1 MCTGGHTENARTN
14 SSTSASCQGSNMVY
28 LSSIMCHIM
37 YIHMQILKYGWKN
50 WLSSTQSHRCT
61 SRCQKYNTCG
71 CPPPEFL
78 PRGMMFADNMFADN
92 MFADNMFADN
102 MFADNMFADNM
113 FADNMFADMF
123 ADNMF
128 AGTCL
133 MFADMFLFPESAYLN
148 IKTWTSL
155 VPSALSLAPFLSLSL
170 SLSLSFSLSLSLSLC
185 LSLALSL
192 ASYVYITFSSR
203 CTPQSD
209 ISSKSRD
216 LESRQDLMCCCS
228 ECCSEC
234 CSVMQWV
241 SQYDVVSVV
250 VCCSGNRAT
259 ICCVVAA
266 CCSMV
271 QCVSQCIAADA
282 VAWCS
287 EEQAKICCAVT
298 MCCSKWQCV

>member
-61 SRCQKYNTCG
+61 SRCQKYHTCG

-78 PRGMMFADNMFADN
+78 PRGM
-92 MFADNMFADN
+92 
-102 MFADNMFADNM
+102 
-113 FADNMFADMF
+113 
-123 ADNMF
+123 
-128 AGTCL
+128 

-282 VAWCS
+282 VACCS
-287 EEQAKICCAVT
+287 VEQAKIWCAVT